1 MEFKSN
7 EDFAEKYR
15 AFLIEMADT
24 EANIYNMSSR
34 EIIDDIPTK
43 NGIISDIVNYRTGD
57 MIDGLLDIKE
67 YYNDHYDNEDPDCTI
82 TIHKCELFINF
93 LKNLDN

>member
-43 NGIISDIVNYRTGD
+43 NGIISDIINYRTGD

-67 YYNDHYDNEDPDCTI
+67 YYNDHYDNEDPDCTT
-82 TIHKCELFINF
+82 TIRKCELFINF

>member
-15 AFLIEMADT
+15 AFLIEMADI
-24 EANIYNMSSR
+24 EANMYNMSRR

-67 YYNDHYDNEDPDCTI
+67 YYNNRYDNEDPDCAAI
-82 TIHKCELFINF
+82 IRRCELFINF
-93 LKNLDN
+93 LKKFR

>member
-24 EANIYNMSSR
+24 EANMYNMSRR

-67 YYNDHYDNEDPDCTI
+67 YYNNCYDNEDPDCAAI
-82 TIHKCELFINF
+82 IRRCELFINF
-93 LKNLDN
+93 LKKFR

>member
-24 EANIYNMSSR
+24 EANMYNMSCR

-67 YYNDHYDNEDPDCTI
+67 YYNNRYDNEDPDCAAI
-82 TIHKCELFINF
+82 IRRCELFINF
-93 LKNLDN
+93 LKKI

>member
-24 EANIYNMSSR
+24 EANMYNMSRR

-57 MIDGLLDIKE
+57 MIDSLLDIKE
-67 YYNDHYDNEDPDCTI
+67 YYNDRYDNEDPDCAAI
-82 TIHKCELFINF
+82 IHSCELFINF
-93 LKNLDN
+93 LKKF

>member
-24 EANIYNMSSR
+24 EANIYNTSRR

-67 YYNDHYDNEDPDCTI
+67 YYNDRYDNEDPDCAATI
-82 TIHKCELFINF
+82 CKCELFINF
-93 LKNLDN
+93 LKKF

>member
-24 EANIYNMSSR
+24 EANMYNMSRR
-34 EIIDDIPTK
+34 EIIDEKKKK

-67 YYNDHYDNEDPDCTI
+67 YYNNRYDNEDPDCAAI
-82 TIHKCELFINF
+82 IRRCELFINF
-93 LKNLDN
+93 LKKI